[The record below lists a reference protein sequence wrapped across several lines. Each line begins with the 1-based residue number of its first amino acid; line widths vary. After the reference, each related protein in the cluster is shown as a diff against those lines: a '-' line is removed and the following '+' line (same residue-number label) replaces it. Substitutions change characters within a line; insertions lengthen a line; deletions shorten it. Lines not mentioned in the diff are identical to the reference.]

1 MTYDDYLAYE
11 EDSFFWNDK
20 KSDST
25 TGVAG
30 LIALPITLLIH
41 LVFFLIRRFDVTN
54 GLLVSGI
61 FQLLNLDKEWD
72 PRLRLLLFIG
82 MVILSVVVQRVSK
95 IASLLFALFSC
106 ACVAILGG
114 IWQHYDSQATQY
126 MVMGICFAVTALLN
140 FASWIQRS

>member
-11 EDSFFWNDK
+11 EDSFFWNNK

-41 LVFFLIRRFDVTN
+41 LVAFLIRRFDVTN

-61 FQLLNLDKEWD
+61 FQLLNLD
-72 PRLRLLLFIG
+72 
-82 MVILSVVVQRVSK
+82 
-95 IASLLFALFSC
+95 
-106 ACVAILGG
+106 
-114 IWQHYDSQATQY
+114 
-126 MVMGICFAVTALLN
+126 
-140 FASWIQRS
+140 